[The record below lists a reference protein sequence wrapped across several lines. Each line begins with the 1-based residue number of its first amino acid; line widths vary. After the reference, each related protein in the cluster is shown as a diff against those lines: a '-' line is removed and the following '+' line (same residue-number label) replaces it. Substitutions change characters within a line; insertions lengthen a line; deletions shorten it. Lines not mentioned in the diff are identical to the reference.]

1 MTAILSLFRTVFA
14 KKTKHSHIFVMII
27 ITYVS
32 QNPLETSFNS
42 FSRIQDVRQIQNG
55 RHFT

>member
-1 MTAILSLFRTVFA
+1 MV
-14 KKTKHSHIFVMII
+14 I

-42 FSRIQDVRQIQNG
+42 FFKIQDGRQIKNG
-55 RHFT
+55 RHFTKNGILLCAFIISRFS